1 MNIKKILL
9 IVLLVGAAIGAYVW
23 FFVVNKSH
31 DDIDTIE
38 AKYKVEATDLVKEF
52 EDNHDSAWKKYNDN
66 VLDVSGTVSNII
78 ANDSLSSVVFIVN
91 DNYEVYLEAYAKHN
105 KEALNLKANDKV
117 TIHGLFSGAEEPDE
131 MLEIPGVLRLK
142 KCSFISTK

>member
-9 IVLLVGAAIGAYVW
+9 ILLLVGAAVGAYIW

-31 DDIDTIE
+31 DDIDDIK
-38 AKYKVEATDLVKEF
+38 AKYKIEAIDLVKDF

-66 VLDVSGTVSNII
+66 VLDVTGTVSSVI

-91 DNYEVYLEAYAKHN
+91 DNYEVYLEVYAKHN
-105 KEALNLKANDKV
+105 KAALALKPNDKV
-117 TIHGLFSGAEEPDE
+117 TIHGLFSGAEKPDE
-131 MLEIPGVLRLK
+131 MLEISGVLRLK
-142 KCSFISTK
+142 KCSFISTQ